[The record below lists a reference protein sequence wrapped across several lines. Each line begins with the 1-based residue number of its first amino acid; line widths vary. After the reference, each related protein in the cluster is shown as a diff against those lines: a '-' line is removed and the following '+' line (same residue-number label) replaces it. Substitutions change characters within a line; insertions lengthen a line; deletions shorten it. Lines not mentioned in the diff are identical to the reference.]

1 MLALNQVTI
10 FLSSSFIVSERFL
23 ILESQINKF
32 LLSANI
38 TGVSLLKL
46 LKKSFIYV
54 RSKSGPRME
63 PCGTPKV
70 ILRYTLLAFLPS
82 DTNCCRCF
90 R

>member
-10 FLSSSFIVSERFL
+10 FLRSSFIVSERFL
-23 ILESQINKF
+23 VLESQINTF
-32 LLSANI
+32 VLSANI

-46 LKKSFIYV
+46 PKKSCIYL
-54 RSKSGPRME
+54 RSKSGLRME

-70 ILRYTLLAFLPS
+70 ILRYTLLSFLPS